1 MEIEPN
7 PLLNGAVNA
16 AAPESSE
23 RTAIQRNSER
33 VDTAALTG
41 LRGLAALHVALG
53 HYTSMSDLNLN
64 LCGGVAMPFFYLL
77 SG

>member
-16 AAPESSE
+16 AASESSE

-41 LRGLAALHVALG
+41 LRGLAALHVA
-53 HYTSMSDLNLN
+53 
-64 LCGGVAMPFFYLL
+64 
-77 SG
+77 